1 MSQVKAQTE
10 TQIEA
15 QFKAQFK
22 AQRND
27 SITPFYAMELM
38 RRSRELE
45 SSGKS
50 IIHMEIGEPDYP
62 TPTPVVKAA
71 QRFLEQ
77 ETVHY
82 TSAIGLPQLRE
93 AIAQFYQTRY
103 GVLLKPEQI
112 AITAG
117 GSSALTLLLAVLTN
131 PDSEWMMADPG
142 YPCNRHIIRAFGG
155 RDVALNVD
163 SRTRFQP
170 TLQQIKEK
178 WNSKTAGLILVSPGN
193 PTGTVLTK
201 QELESFADFVMEKNG
216 ALIIDEVYHGLTFE
230 EPAAT
235 AAGLNRNTFVVQSF
249 SKYFNMTGWRVG
261 WIVAPEGYSPL
272 LEKMAQNLFIA
283 PPTIGQQAALAAL
296 MPETIEILEKR
307 KLEFKARRDYLYSE
321 LIDIGFKVEGKPSGA
336 FYIWADCRPFGR
348 DSFTFASELLEN
360 CGVAVTPGL
369 DFGSNFPER
378 HLRFAYT
385 TSLEQLREG
394 MRRIREYLEKK

>member
-1 MSQVKAQTE
+1 MSQL
-10 TQIEA
+10 
-15 QFKAQFK
+15 K

-27 SITPFYAMELM
+27 SIAPFYVMELM

-45 SSGKS
+45 KSGRS
-50 IIHMEIGEPDYP
+50 IIHMEVGEPDFP

-71 QRFLEQ
+71 QRFLES
-77 ETVHY
+77 EIVHY
-82 TSAIGLPQLRE
+82 TSAIGLPQLRG
-93 AIAQFYQTRY
+93 AIAKFYQTRY
-103 GVLLKPEQI
+103 GVLLDPQQI
-112 AITAG
+112 AITSG
-117 GSSALTLLLAVLTN
+117 GSSALTLLLSVLTN
-131 PDSEWMMADPG
+131 PDSEWLMVDPG

-163 SRTRFQP
+163 ASTRFQP

-178 WNSKTAGLILVSPGN
+178 WTSKTAGLILVSPSN

-201 QELESFADFVMEKNG
+201 QEIESFAEFVKEKNG
-216 ALIIDEVYHGLTFE
+216 ALIIDEVYHGLTYE

-235 AAGLNRNTFVVQSF
+235 AAGLNSNTFVVQSF

-261 WIVAPEGYSPL
+261 WIVAPEGYSTL

-283 PPTIGQQAALAAL
+283 PPTVGQHAALTAL
-296 MPETIEILEKR
+296 LPETIEILERR

-321 LIDIGFKVEGKPSGA
+321 LIDIGFKIEGKPSGA

-348 DSFTFASELLEN
+348 DSFKLASEFLEN

-385 TSLEQLREG
+385 TGLEQLREG
-394 MRRIREYLEKK
+394 MRRIREYLSTAVS